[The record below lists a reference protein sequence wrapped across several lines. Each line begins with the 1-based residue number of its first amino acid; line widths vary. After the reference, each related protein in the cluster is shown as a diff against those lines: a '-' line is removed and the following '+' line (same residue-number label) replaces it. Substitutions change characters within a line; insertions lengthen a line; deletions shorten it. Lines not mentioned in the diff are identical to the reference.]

1 VRGAA
6 WIVTVAAAAS
16 APACFLP
23 SFEVETNEGGAGA
36 GGSGSGGSAC
46 ESATVAPPPTDAP
59 PGGQFDVFTAT
70 HTIDLGETHIDDR
83 PGLDL
88 DGACT
93 CCAACDAA
101 PTCAPSASAPEAVCD
116 EVDGISNAGID
127 NDAAK
132 LFAAFAAGFPGAMS
146 TPILT
151 TQIGLGTF
159 GIVIRL
165 FHYNGETDDD
175 TVSVAVY
182 GTLGAT
188 QPPTWTG
195 NDAWRIRDDSL
206 AMGFTSIDDA
216 LSLRDDAYVTGG
228 VLVARFDTTPLVLFL
243 ANGLVVRL
251 QDGLLTARVEKV
263 AGGGFRLLDGTIGGT
278 WSEGEVFAGFAGLE
292 GADARTICTTNP
304 SYESSFKGP
313 LCELRDALS
322 GGGAASAPCD
332 AISFG
337 MAFTADPIAGNP
349 VIATP
354 PMPLPACDMTMGDPT
369 TDACAKL

>member
-1 VRGAA
+1 MRGAA
-6 WIVTVAAAAS
+6 SLALVITAAS
-16 APACFLP
+16 GCFLP
-23 SFEVETNEGGAGA
+23 SFEVETNEAGGGGAGGNGT
-36 GGSGSGGSAC
+36 GGQTC

-93 CCAACDAA
+93 CCAACESA
-101 PTCAPSASAPEAVCD
+101 PTCTPSASAPDAVCD

-132 LFAAFAAGFPGAMS
+132 LFAAFGVGFPGAVS
-146 TPILT
+146 TQILT
-151 TQIGLGTF
+151 TKIGVGAF

-165 FHYNGETDDD
+165 FHYNGESDDD

-182 GTLGAT
+182 GTVGAD

-195 NDAWRIRDDSL
+195 SDAWKIRNDSL
-206 AMGFTSIDDA
+206 AVGFTGIDDA

-228 VLVARFDTTPLVLFL
+228 IVVARFDTTPLVLFL
-243 ANGLVVRL
+243 ADGLVVRL
-251 QDGLLTARVEKV
+251 QDGFLTARVEKV

-278 WSEGEVFAGFAGLE
+278 WSEAEVFAGFAGLE
-292 GADARTICTTNP
+292 SAGVRTVCTMNP
-304 SYESSFKGP
+304 PYESSFKKP

-322 GGGAASAPCD
+322 GGGPGSAPCD

-337 MAFTADPIAGNP
+337 LAFTADPIADNP
-349 VIATP
+349 AIATP
-354 PMPLPACDMTMGDPT
+354 PMPAPACDLTMGDPSGDT
-369 TDACAKL
+369 CATL